1 MGLFLG
7 ASVITLFEILDLLIY
22 NGYKKMTEKK
32 TQDKSSENTK
42 RI

>member
-22 NGYKKMTEKK
+22 NGYKKMTARK
-32 TQDKSSENTK
+32 TRDKPSEN
-42 RI
+42 